1 MSFVCPPQTLIVP
14 QGEFYY
20 TFWLNLQ
27 LFKKMIF
34 FTFNYNI
41 SGSAKTAKK

>member
-1 MSFVCPPQTLIVP
+1 MSSLQENNEFCLFPQTLIVP

-27 LFKKMIF
+27 LF
-34 FTFNYNI
+34 
-41 SGSAKTAKK
+41 

>member
-1 MSFVCPPQTLIVP
+1 MSFVCSPQTLIVP

-27 LFKKMIF
+27 LFKKNDLLYI
-34 FTFNYNI
+34 
-41 SGSAKTAKK
+41 